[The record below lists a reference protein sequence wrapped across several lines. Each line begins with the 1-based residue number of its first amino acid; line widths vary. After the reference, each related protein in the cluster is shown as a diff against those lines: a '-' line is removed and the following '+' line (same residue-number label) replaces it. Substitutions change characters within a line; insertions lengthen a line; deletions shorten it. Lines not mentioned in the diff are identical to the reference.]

1 MFQLRQSFLLFLTAS
16 IWGSGFVAQS
26 VGMDYV
32 TPFTFTFFRTLI
44 GALFLLPFIALI
56 KALYKNKVKE
66 KSYTTKDLLIGSA
79 SCGLFLIMGESF
91 QQYGL
96 VTTDAGKT
104 GFITSMYIIF
114 VPLISITVGKK
125 INRFIWIGVIL
136 AVIGMYLLCIKQDF
150 TIERGDLL
158 ILCCAVAFAFHIMV
172 IDHFIKTIDG
182 VMLACGQF
190 FMASFMGL
198 ILMLIFDFN
207 TLSYDSL
214 MAAAPAMLYAG
225 IMSNGIA
232 YTLQVVGQRG
242 INPAVAT
249 LILSLESVMAVIF
262 GITFLNESLATREL
276 IGCVLMFLAVII
288 AQYPFKK

>member
-26 VGMDYV
+26 VGMVHV

-172 IDHFIKTIDG
+172 IDHFVKTIDG

>member
-26 VGMDYV
+26 VGMDHV

-172 IDHFIKTIDG
+172 IDHFVKTIDG

-262 GITFLNESLATREL
+262 GITFLNESLDTREL

>member
-26 VGMDYV
+26 VGMDHV

-79 SCGLFLIMGESF
+79 CCGLFLIMGESF

-114 VPLISITVGKK
+114 VPLISITVGKR

-172 IDHFIKTIDG
+172 IDHFVKTIDG

-262 GITFLNESLATREL
+262 GITFLDESLATREL

>member
-26 VGMDYV
+26 VGMDHV

-172 IDHFIKTIDG
+172 IDHFVKTIDG

-262 GITFLNESLATREL
+262 GITFLNESLDTREL
-276 IGCVLMFLAVII
+276 IGCVIMFLAVII

>member
-26 VGMDYV
+26 VGMDHV

-172 IDHFIKTIDG
+172 IDHFVKTIYG

-190 FMASFMGL
+190 LMASFMGL

-207 TLSYDSL
+207 TLSYDSI